1 VNRLLPA
8 LLPVVVALG
17 GAALAGC
24 PITGA
29 RDDIGRPCVV
39 DGPPCA
45 PDHVCL
51 ADDGA
56 DEGRCAPIVDYG
68 GCDPATYPQQAGL
81 VRAEG
86 LDVDE
91 PGELGFLRDVVRV
104 EGDLFVDGPVV
115 GSPLAV
121 GTLCGLS
128 GLQQVTGSL
137 LIAQTDLVTLDGLQS
152 LSFVGKGLGVAG
164 NTRLEDLT
172 GLLNLV
178 KVVALD
184 DTRDFEVV
192 IADNRVL
199 SREALQGFKDAL
211 QDRPSIRV
219 HACGNAAALAAN
231 DDLTCG
237 PEINRLLRR
246 E

>member
-1 VNRLLPA
+1 MIRSISGA
-8 LLPVVVALG
+8 IVVV
-17 GAALAGC
+17 ALAGC
-24 PITGA
+24 PLTGP
-29 RDDIGRPCVV
+29 RDDIGRACVV

-68 GCDPATYPQQAGL
+68 GCEPATYPVQAGL

-91 PGELGFLRDVVRV
+91 PGALGFLRDVVRV
-104 EGDLFVDGPVV
+104 EGDLFIDGPVV

-121 GTLCGLS
+121 GSLCGVS

-137 LIAQTDLVTLDGLQS
+137 LIAQTDLEALDGLQS
-152 LSFVGKGLGVAG
+152 LSFVGRGLGVAS
-164 NTRLEDLT
+164 NARLTDLA
-172 GLLNLV
+172 GLANLV
-178 KVVALD
+178 QVVVPDEAP
-184 DTRDFEVV
+184 FEVV
-192 IADNRVL
+192 IAENRTL
-199 SREALQGFKDAL
+199 PAEAVRAFRAAL
-211 QDRPSIRV
+211 ADRPSIRIHV
-219 HACGNAAALAAN
+219 CGNLVALAEN
-231 DDLTCG
+231 DAASCG

>member
-1 VNRLLPA
+1 MTRRLP
-8 LLPVVVALG
+8 LLSQLMLVVALG
-17 GAALAGC
+17 GC
-24 PITGA
+24 PITGL
-29 RDDIGRPCVV
+29 RDDIGRACVV

-51 ADDGA
+51 AADGA
-56 DEGRCAPIVDYG
+56 AEGRCAPIVDYG

-86 LDVDE
+86 LDVDD

-115 GSPLAV
+115 GAPLAV

-172 GLLNLV
+172 GLANLV
-178 KVVALD
+178 QVVALD
-184 DTRDFEVV
+184 ENRDFEVV

-199 SREALQGFKDAL
+199 SRDAL
-211 QDRPSIRV
+211 QAFKDVLADRASIRV
-219 HACGNAAALAAN
+219 HACGNTAAFEANDAAA
-231 DDLTCG
+231 CG
-237 PEINRLLRR
+237 PAINRLLRR

>member
-1 VNRLLPA
+1 MTRLIPA
-8 LLPVVVALG
+8 LVVIAT
-17 GAALAGC
+17 LAGC
-24 PITGA
+24 PLTGP
-29 RDDIGRPCVV
+29 RDDIGRACVV

-68 GCDPATYPQQAGL
+68 GCEPATYPVQAGL
-81 VRAEG
+81 VREEG

-104 EGDLFVDGPVV
+104 EGDLFIDGPVV

-121 GTLCGLS
+121 GSLCGLS

-137 LIAQTDLVTLDGLQS
+137 LIAQTDLEALDGLQS
-152 LSFVGKGLGVAG
+152 LSFVGRGLGVAS
-164 NTRLEDLT
+164 NARLTDLA
-172 GLLNLV
+172 GLANLV
-178 KVVALD
+178 QVVVPDEAP
-184 DTRDFEVV
+184 FEVV
-192 IADNRVL
+192 IAENRTL
-199 SREALQGFKDAL
+199 PAEAVRAFRAAL
-211 QDRPSIRV
+211 ADRPSIRIHV
-219 HACGNAAALAAN
+219 CGNLVALAEN
-231 DDLTCG
+231 DAASCG

>member
-1 VNRLLPA
+1 MIRIRIRIPSGL
-8 LLPVVVALG
+8 VVVLAT
-17 GAALAGC
+17 LAGC
-24 PITGA
+24 PLTGP

-45 PDHVCL
+45 TDHVCL

-81 VRAEG
+81 ARAEG

-104 EGDLFVDGPVV
+104 EGDLFIDGPFAA
-115 GSPLAV
+115 SPLAV
-121 GTLCGLS
+121 GSLCGLS

-137 LIAQTDLVTLDGLQS
+137 LVAQTDLVTLDGLQS
-152 LSFVGKGLGVAG
+152 LSFVGRGLGVAG
-164 NTRLEDLT
+164 NARLEDLA
-172 GLLNLV
+172 GLANLV

-192 IADNRVL
+192 IAENRTL
-199 SREALQGFKDAL
+199 PREALRAFKDAL
-211 QDRPSIRV
+211 ADQPSIRV
-219 HACGNAAALAAN
+219 YACGNLAALGAN
-231 DDLTCG
+231 DDPTCG

>member
-1 VNRLLPA
+1 MNRSVSVV
-8 LLPVVVALG
+8 VVVA
-17 GAALAGC
+17 ATLAGC
-24 PITGA
+24 PITGP

-68 GCDPATYPQQAGL
+68 GCDPATYPVQAGL
-81 VRAEG
+81 VREEG

-137 LIAQTDLVTLDGLQS
+137 LVAQTDLEALDGLQS
-152 LSFVGKGLGVAG
+152 LSFVGRGLGVAS
-164 NTRLEDLT
+164 NARLTDLA
-172 GLLNLV
+172 GLANLV
-178 KVVALD
+178 QVVVPDEAP
-184 DTRDFEVV
+184 FEVV
-192 IADNRVL
+192 IAENRTL
-199 SREALQGFKDAL
+199 PAEAVRAFRAAL
-211 QDRPSIRV
+211 ADRPSIRIHV
-219 HACGNAAALAAN
+219 CGNLVALAEN
-231 DDLTCG
+231 DAASCD

>member
-1 VNRLLPA
+1 MIRSISGA
-8 LLPVVVALG
+8 IVVVS
-17 GAALAGC
+17 LAGC
-24 PITGA
+24 PLTGP
-29 RDDIGRPCVV
+29 RDDIGRACVV

-56 DEGRCAPIVDYG
+56 DRGRCAPIVDYG
-68 GCDPATYPQQAGL
+68 GCDPATYPVQAGL

-104 EGDLFVDGPVV
+104 EGDLFIDGPVV
-115 GSPLAV
+115 ASPLAV
-121 GTLCGLS
+121 GSLCGLS

-137 LIAQTDLVTLDGLQS
+137 LIAQTDLEALDGLQS
-152 LSFVGKGLGVAG
+152 LSFVGRGIGVAS
-164 NTRLEDLT
+164 NARLTDLA
-172 GLLNLV
+172 GLVNLV
-178 KVVALD
+178 QVVVPDEAF
-184 DTRDFEVV
+184 FEVV
-192 IADNRVL
+192 IAENRTL
-199 SREALQGFKDAL
+199 PAEAVRAFRAAL
-211 QDRPSIRV
+211 ADRPSIRV
-219 HACGNAAALAAN
+219 HVCGNLVALAEN
-231 DDLTCG
+231 DAASCS